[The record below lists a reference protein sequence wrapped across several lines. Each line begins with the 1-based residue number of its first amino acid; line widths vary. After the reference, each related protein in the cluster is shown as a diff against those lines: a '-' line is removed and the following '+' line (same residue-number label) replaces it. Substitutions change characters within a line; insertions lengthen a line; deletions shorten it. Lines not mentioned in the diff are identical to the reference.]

1 MDITGHCGHLN
12 EWESDHCRMTDDNCH
27 YYSSVTVINFYVADE
42 AKCQAHDV
50 YHNNIN
56 DAFFPEVLLILSYIP
71 DWPLR
76 DCSDS

>member
-1 MDITGHCGHLN
+1 
-12 EWESDHCRMTDDNCH
+12 MTDDNCH

-71 DWPLR
+71 D
-76 DCSDS
+76 